1 MNEMLLFYKF
11 AILTLF
17 ISTLLIILLIY
28 CSNKQREKRTEKKDN
43 VLKLQY
49 GRILLFGLNHLF
61 FLLLF
66 IFFFFL
72 ISQTLIEADNSGISI
87 NFRNISI
94 FESIFY
100 ILLLTLFFIAFV
112 PDFIV
117 FCQFLI
123 IEIGRTIIFN
133 DAERSIEVITRHQ
146 KIDICNSNIKSIE
159 FNFKK
164 QSMRRVEV
172 RLDYLK
178 ITTKENKTVIFT
190 DLLIPIKGFSV
201 INSVYK
207 GARRTY
213 NEKYFNI
220 INCG

>member
-1 MNEMLLFYKF
+1 MNEMSLFYKF
-11 AILTLF
+11 AISTLF

-28 CSNKQREKRTEKKDN
+28 WNNKQGEKRTEKKDN

-66 IFFFFL
+66 IYFFFL
-72 ISQTLIEADNSGISI
+72 ISLTLIEADNSGISI
-87 NFRNISI
+87 SFRNISI

-146 KIDICNSNIKSIE
+146 KIDICNSNVKNIE

-164 QSMRRVEV
+164 QSMRKVEV

-190 DLLIPIKGFSV
+190 DLLIPIKGSSV

-213 NEKYFNI
+213 NEKYFNR